1 MKRILMAMLV
11 AGMLAVAIPFAPV
24 QVEEAEARPDCQAVD
39 RDHDGIVSSGDIW
52 PVLMGPS
59 HSGNDNNNALV
70 EALYQEFGTTC

>member
-1 MKRILMAMLV
+1 MKRILMAILV

-39 RDHDGIVSSGDIW
+39 RDHDGSITSGDVW

-59 HSGNDNNNALV
+59 HSGNDNNSPLV
-70 EALYQEFGTTC
+70 EALYQDMGTAC